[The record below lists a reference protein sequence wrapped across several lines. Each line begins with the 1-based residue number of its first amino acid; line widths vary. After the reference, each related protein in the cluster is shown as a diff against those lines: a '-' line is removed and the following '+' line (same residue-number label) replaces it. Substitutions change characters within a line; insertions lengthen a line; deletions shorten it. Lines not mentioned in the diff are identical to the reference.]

1 MLFNMSPLIK
11 WCLPCLIMFIKLDK
25 PLDILNHR
33 SVNKSLRPTLM
44 ALYTSINNLHLTLDC
59 LHTLIITL
67 TVLHNIYVYTRLTLS
82 NLPNQ
87 TKVYLSRILRLQ
99 IKQT

>member
-1 MLFNMSPLIK
+1 
-11 WCLPCLIMFIKLDK
+11 MFIKLDK

-59 LHTLIITL
+59 LHALIITL
-67 TVLHNIYVYTRLTLS
+67 TVLHNIYMYIRD
-82 NLPNQ
+82 
-87 TKVYLSRILRLQ
+87 
-99 IKQT
+99 

>member
-1 MLFNMSPLIK
+1 MLFIK
-11 WCLPCLIMFIKLDK
+11 FDK

-59 LHTLIITL
+59 LHALVITL
-67 TVLHNIYVYTRLTLS
+67 TVLHNIYICIYEINVVEFTQS
-82 NLPNQ
+82 NKGVL
-87 TKVYLSRILRLQ
+87 I
-99 IKQT
+99 